1 MKIISQKELGY
12 MPNGTVFS
20 KIVDPNFYRGV
31 NGDMDINGLSII
43 CGHDENDDYSSSESG
58 HFHACVHMLEYVS
71 QQNKVCKNED
81 YNEDYWFDSID
92 TCEYDYD
99 KDRYFVI
106 YSQDDIKAIIR
117 NLEWAL
123 RGCEGEQ

>member
-20 KIVDPNFYRGV
+20 EIVDPNFYRGV
-31 NGDMDINGLSII
+31 NGDMDINGLNII
-43 CGHDENDDYSSSESG
+43 CGHNENDYRSSSEAG
-58 HFHACVHMLEYVS
+58 HFHSCVHMLEYVS
-71 QQNKVCKNED
+71 QWNKVCENED
-81 YNEDYWFDSID
+81 YDEDYWFNSID

-99 KDRYFVI
+99 EDRYFVV
-106 YSQDDIKAIIR
+106 YSKDDIRAMIR

-123 RGCEGEQ
+123 KGCQGEQ